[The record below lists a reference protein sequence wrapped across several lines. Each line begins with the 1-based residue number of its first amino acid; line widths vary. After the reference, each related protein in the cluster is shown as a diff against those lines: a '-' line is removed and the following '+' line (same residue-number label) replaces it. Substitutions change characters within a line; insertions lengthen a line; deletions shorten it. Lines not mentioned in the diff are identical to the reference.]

1 MRKRYNY
8 EKTKEI
14 LKDYHLDSLVKYH
27 KLTKE
32 DDRLPEDPEEAFR
45 GKWRGWFDYF
55 GLDTKKYYK
64 KEYFEEIAEYY
75 LDRFSKKFQK
85 RYLDYTKYA
94 EIFCDIDSN
103 FPPPELWDEIYGNY
117 LAERFSY
124 FSHIKKKRDLFNDPI
139 ESFY

>member
-14 LKDYHLDSLVKYH
+14 LKDYHLNSLVKYH

-55 GLDTKKYYK
+55 GLDKNLYYDKDQCHKRIKKLIKKY
-64 KEYFEEIAEYY
+64 
-75 LDRFSKKFQK
+75 
-85 RYLDYTKYA
+85 
-94 EIFCDIDSN
+94 
-103 FPPPELWDEIYGNY
+103 PELIDERYDITRALHKKDKKIPLPFLFVELYKIENVVEMLGY
-117 LAERFSY
+117 TPWHIPEREPFSY
-124 FSHIKKKRDLFNDPI
+124 L
-139 ESFY
+139 